1 MEEWDKFSS
10 AAESIEFVSLLTVED
25 YYNLTNNNLSD
36 DPNKLGQLLVF
47 NPSLYPRSELIR
59 FNIDYGFSSKV
70 KYRAYLNDKPIRTYT
85 QNTFSVVDY
94 EVQMEDHQGVILF
107 DVPKLE
113 PMSANII
120 TLQIDEECGED
131 MCAPAI
137 EPRSLKTN

>member
-1 MEEWDKFSS
+1 
-10 AAESIEFVSLLTVED
+10 
-25 YYNLTNNNLSD
+25 LTNNNLSH

-70 KYRAYLNDKPIRTYT
+70 KYKAYLNDKPIRTYT

-94 EVQMEDHQGVILF
+94 EVQMENHQGVILF

-120 TLQIDEECGED
+120 TLEIDEECGED
-131 MCAPAI
+131 MCAPGI
-137 EPRSLKTN
+137 EPSSLKRN